1 MSYDWVDKFYDWED
15 GKNIDIGKIR
25 TPKLAKQSKQLGW
38 IMYSSRAK
46 KTKFR
51 PLKNE
56 DNIKYEFTQK
66 KLVEIAISKTGEYIT
81 HEQQYITHEQFNKDM
96 EKQREIELV
105 ETKQMETKQMEN
117 NNNLNYDISDVENG
131 KSDKVGDLIVVS
143 TGVDCNSDARVY
155 MGIRFTEGSSN
166 YVRIF
171 APMED
176 DNTLPS
182 KLFNRR
188 TLAKVKTNLCVD
200 QLITIDKVSE
210 FMEWNTLK
218 CDRPLGLSNSD
229 TWWKWKP
236 DKVTYVLS
244 KFNNRRIDL
253 ISLIPYD
260 ASDLMEKVRLK
271 LSELNI
277 NFGAEQIGATAV
289 SANESFTAN
298 QFLPTEAGKSQNVPH
313 TVPSAI
319 KTLIQ
324 TGLAMTAVIEHETG
338 SIKSDIVRTNLEENN
353 VDKILWSRCPLV
365 SKFFKTEL
373 SLKPILHVWYIV
385 MACIVSAAGLG
396 TNSAPVVVAA
406 MLISSMMEP
415 IKGMATSLR
424 CQRSGE
430 NACMTEVLRFFGHL
444 FVLLFDVG
452 ICLGIGA
459 ITGTILGHQ
468 YEFEQRVGTDT
479 FVTNY
484 TLLERLTGENTWK
497 RLICIENGL
506 IANGTCE
513 GSYTTIQN
521 VPIDIAQAV
530 QLSGE
535 INGRG
540 LEIGLLIAMIVASA
554 SALALVTADK
564 ADNKSAL
571 VGIGISA
578 SLLPPAVNAG
588 LLWALHAQKYIS
600 NDINDYHLYR
610 KGEFSL
616 YLTFINIVIII
627 IVWTIGQILRPR
639 INACLR
645 KYGYNNTTYRP
656 LDNNPLD
663 LSYFPKT
670 PKPNPFFIN
679 NPVVDQQVVDQ
690 QKLINNRGLYDE
702 REPLLKFL

>member
-1 MSYDWVDKFYDWED
+1 MSYDWVDTFYDWVD
-15 GKNIDIGKIR
+15 GEIIYNDETLNNFVNDQIR
-25 TPKLAKQSKQLGW
+25 NKPKLAKEKLIDKLGW
-38 IMYSSRAK
+38 IKLYRGNL
-46 KTKFR
+46 KFK
-51 PLKNE
+51 PLNEKRYKVVKDKNK
-56 DNIKYEFTQK
+56 NLFK
-66 KLVEIAISKTGEYIT
+66 IAISKNGEYIT
-81 HEQQYITHEQFNKDM
+81 PDQFKKDTN
-96 EKQREIELV
+96 EIELV
-105 ETKQMETKQMEN
+105 ETKQMENGNKEN
-117 NNNLNYDISDVENG
+117 GQINFDVEKG
-131 KSDKVGDLIVVS
+131 KSDDGEGKSDEGDLVVVS
-143 TGVDCNSDARVY
+143 TGGDCNSDTRVY
-155 MGIRFTEGSSN
+155 MGIQFTEGDGME

-188 TLAKVKTNLCVD
+188 PLAIVETNLCVNR
-200 QLITIDKVSE
+200 LHGIKKIGKVSE
-210 FMEWNTLK
+210 FMTWNPQT
-218 CDRPLGLSNSD
+218 CDRPVGPSNSTN

-236 DKVTYVLS
+236 DKVTDVLS
-244 KFNNRRIDL
+244 KFNNRRIVS
-253 ISLIPYD
+253 ISSIPYD
-260 ASDLMEKVRLK
+260 ASDLIEKVRLK

-277 NFGAEQIGATAV
+277 NFGAEQIGANAV
-289 SANESFTAN
+289 SANETFSAN
-298 QFLPTEAGKSQNVPH
+298 KFLPTEAGKSQNVSYEQ
-313 TVPSAI
+313 TDAI

-324 TGLAMTAVIEHETG
+324 TGLTITAVIEHETG

-353 VDKILWSRCPLV
+353 VDKILWSRCPLA

-497 RLICIENGL
+497 RLICIENRL
-506 IANGTCE
+506 IVNGTCE
-513 GSYTTIQN
+513 GSYTTIKN

-645 KYGYNNTTYRP
+645 KYGYNNTAYRP

-663 LSYFPKT
+663 LSYFPITEVNK
-670 PKPNPFFIN
+670 IVSYE
-679 NPVVDQQVVDQ
+679 NPVIQ
-690 QKLINNRGLYDE
+690 QKLINGGLYDE
-702 REPLLKFL
+702 REPLLNFL